1 MNTIDSSPKGRPEML
16 AASSAPAPPRAASA
30 TNAAHAAHAAGS
42 SGPANAAGSSGPAG
56 TAPPAAKK
64 SSAPSTDAVPVLR
77 GEALAREAARITK
90 ELADLTPHVLFSV
103 DRESGQVVVRVLD
116 PETRELV
123 RQIPP
128 QELMEIRQRMDAYL
142 GMLADEVA

>member
-1 MNTIDSSPKGRPEML
+1 MNTIDSSPKGRPETL
-16 AASSAPAPPRAASA
+16 AASSAPAPARAVTAAGAASA
-30 TNAAHAAHAAGS
+30 AGAAGA
-42 SGPANAAGSSGPAG
+42 ANAGPPASAAGAA
-56 TAPPAAKK
+56 APPKK
-64 SSAPSTDAVPVLR
+64 SSAPSSEAVPVLR